1 MGDDMALAFTPVV
14 SSALNNDGRLF
25 LITGATGWLG
35 RALAEMLHHALGQK
49 FTERVVLC
57 GSKPQ
62 TMTLGDGTVV
72 PIHELAEATRLLEG
86 RPAWLFHF
94 AFLTKDRVGSLSDQ
108 DYIER
113 NQEISSIAASIV
125 ENGNIAGV
133 MLASSGAVYDHLHG
147 GKRDSAASL
156 YGRLKAEDESRF
168 ERVCGSRGVQ
178 LVAPRIFNLSG
189 PCMNKFDAYALS
201 AIIVDVLRGGP
212 IRLRAS
218 KPVVRSYFFIGDL
231 FELCM
236 RCLTDES
243 MQGSAV
249 RFDTVGSEAIE
260 VGELAERVRSV
271 LNQPSMSIERPPV
284 NADSED
290 RYVGDAAGLNAVLAR
305 YGVTPLPL
313 DAQIAETAHYL
324 RHALGAR

>member
-1 MGDDMALAFTPVV
+1 MVLAFTPEV
-14 SSALNNDGRLF
+14 SSELINDERVF

-35 RALAEMLHHALGQK
+35 RALAEMLRCALGQK
-49 FTERVVLC
+49 FTQRVILC
-57 GSKPQ
+57 GSRQ
-62 TMTLGDGTVV
+62 QAMTLGDGTLV
-72 PIHELAEATRLLEG
+72 PVHELSEATRLLRE

-108 DYIER
+108 EYMAR
-113 NQEISSIAASIV
+113 NREIAGIAASIV
-125 ENGNIAGV
+125 EDGNVSAV
-133 MLASSGAVYDHLHG
+133 MLASSGAVYDHLLG

-156 YGRLKAEDESRF
+156 YGMLKAADESRF
-168 ERVCGSRGVQ
+168 EKACAGRGVQ

-212 IRLRAS
+212 IRLRAD

-243 MQGSAV
+243 ARGSAV

-260 VGELAERVRSV
+260 VGELAVRVRSV
-271 LNQPSMSIERPPV
+271 LNQPSMPIERPPV
-284 NADSED
+284 NPDSED
-290 RYVGDAAGLNAVLAR
+290 RYVGDAAGLNVLLAR
-305 YGVTPLPL
+305 YAVERLPL
-313 DAQIAETAHYL
+313 DAQIAATADYI

>member
-1 MGDDMALAFTPVV
+1 MALAFTPAV
-14 SSALNNDGRLF
+14 SLALNNDDRMF

-35 RALAEMLHHALGQK
+35 RALAEMLRHALGEK
-49 FTERVVLC
+49 FNQRVILC
-57 GSKPQ
+57 GSRRQ
-62 TMTLGDGTVV
+62 SMTLGDGTVV
-72 PIHELAEATRLLEG
+72 AIHELSKATRLLGG
-86 RPAWLFHF
+86 RPALLFHF

-108 DYIER
+108 EYVER
-113 NQEISSIAASIV
+113 NQEISGMAASIV
-125 ENGNIAGV
+125 EDGNISGV
-133 MLASSGAVYDHLHG
+133 MLASSGAVYDHLYG

-168 ERVCGSRGVQ
+168 EKVCGDRGVQ

-249 RFDTVGSEAIE
+249 RFDTRGNETVE
-260 VGELAERVRSV
+260 VGELAERVRS
-271 LNQPSMSIERPPV
+271 LLDQPSMPIERPLI
-284 NADSED
+284 NTDSED
-290 RYVGDAAGLNAVLAR
+290 RYVGEATGLNALLAR
-305 YGVTPLPL
+305 FSIAPLPL
-313 DAQIAETAHYL
+313 DAQIMRTADYL
-324 RHALGAR
+324 RHALKAQ

>member
-1 MGDDMALAFTPVV
+1 MALAFTPAV
-14 SSALNNDGRLF
+14 SSSLNNDRRLF

-35 RALAEMLHHALGQK
+35 RALTEMLHHALGQK
-49 FTERVVLC
+49 FTERVILC

-62 TMTLGDGTVV
+62 TTTLGDGTVV
-72 PIHELAEATRLLEG
+72 PIHELATAARLLEG

-108 DYIER
+108 EYIER
-113 NQEISSIAASIV
+113 NREISGIAASLV
-125 ENGNIAGV
+125 EDGNVSGV
-133 MLASSGAVYDHLHG
+133 MLASSGAVYDHLLG

-156 YGRLKAEDESRF
+156 YGMLKAEDESRF
-168 ERVCGSRGVQ
+168 EKACAGRGVQ

-212 IRLRAS
+212 IRLRAN

-236 RCLTDES
+236 RCLTDRS
-243 MQGSAV
+243 ARGSAV

-260 VGELAERVRSV
+260 VGELAVRVRSA
-271 LNQPSMSIERPPV
+271 LNQPSMPIERPPV
-284 NADSED
+284 NPDSED
-290 RYVGDAAGLNAVLAR
+290 RYVGDAAGLNALLAR
-305 YGVTPLPL
+305 HAVAPLPL
-313 DAQIAETAHYL
+313 DAQIAATADYI
-324 RHALGAR
+324 RHTLGAR

>member
-1 MGDDMALAFTPVV
+1 MVLAFSPEV
-14 SSALNNDGRLF
+14 SSALVNDERVF

-35 RALAEMLHHALGQK
+35 RALAEMLHCALGQK
-49 FTERVVLC
+49 FTQRVILC
-57 GSKPQ
+57 GSRQ
-62 TMTLGDGTVV
+62 QSMTLGDGIPV
-72 PIHELAEATRLLEG
+72 PVHELSEAPRLLRG

-113 NQEISSIAASIV
+113 NREISGIAASLV
-125 ENGNIAGV
+125 EDGNVSGV
-133 MLASSGAVYDHLHG
+133 MLASSGAVYDHLLG

-168 ERVCGSRGVQ
+168 EKVCGGRGVQ

-212 IRLRAS
+212 IRLRAN

-260 VGELAERVRSV
+260 VGELAVRVRSV
-271 LNQPSMSIERPPV
+271 LNQPSMPIERPPV
-284 NADSED
+284 NPDSED
-290 RYVGDAAGLNAVLAR
+290 RYVGEAAGLNALLAR
-305 YGVTPLPL
+305 YAVAPLPL
-313 DAQIAETAHYL
+313 DAQIAATADYL